1 MSQVDDCVGI
11 INQTIAS
18 FKPEVGLILGS
29 GLGQFCDNINT
40 IASLDFDS
48 LPGFPVAGVGGHAG
62 RLLFGKVEDTNVV
75 VMQGR
80 AHYYE
85 NGRADIMA
93 VAIQTLNA
101 IGCKSLVLTNA
112 AGSLVKEA
120 SPGSVML
127 ITDHINMTGVSPLF
141 GAESN
146 KRFVD
151 MSDAYNPELND
162 NMRSSAKMNDITL
175 HEGVYAW
182 LVGRNLKL
190 LLKLKLSKP

>member
-11 INQTIAS
+11 INQTIAN

-62 RLLFGKVEDTNVV
+62 RLLFGTVEDTNVV

-93 VAIQTLNA
+93 VPF
-101 IGCKSLVLTNA
+101 KHLTQ
-112 AGSLVKEA
+112 
-120 SPGSVML
+120 
-127 ITDHINMTGVSPLF
+127 
-141 GAESN
+141 
-146 KRFVD
+146 
-151 MSDAYNPELND
+151 
-162 NMRSSAKMNDITL
+162 
-175 HEGVYAW
+175 
-182 LVGRNLKL
+182 
-190 LLKLKLSKP
+190 